1 MMKRQTTHHITVELL
16 EAAARGE
23 RVAAGTL
30 VDFIYGWVHGVLR
43 AGPDIDDATQEAFV
57 SILVA
62 VRKGRYDAS
71 LEDKQAWVVKIA
83 VRKAIDARRR
93 RERDRQV
100 FEEQAADDEATE
112 PASADP
118 ISRIEQKQRA
128 ERVNGVVKDLNE
140 TDRAL
145 LLLRFREGLSYQDI
159 AQTLS
164 IPLGT
169 VKSRISRLIEKMQLK
184 LGFTFAPLAPRPEQG
199 EGDLSGSEV

>member
-1 MMKRQTTHHITVELL
+1 MMMRQTTHRITVELL

-23 RVAAGTL
+23 KVAAGTL
-30 VDFIYGWVHGVLR
+30 VDFIHGRVHSVLH
-43 AGPDIDDATQEAFV
+43 AGPDVDDATQEAFMA
-57 SILVA
+57 ILLA
-62 VRKGRYDAS
+62 VRKNRYDAAVD
-71 LEDKQAWVVKIA
+71 DKGAWVVKIA

-93 RERDRQV
+93 RDRERQV
-100 FEEQAADDEATE
+100 FEGQNADDATD
-112 PASADP
+112 PASTDP

-128 ERVNGVVKDLNE
+128 ERVSGAVKDLNE

-145 LLLRFREGLSYQDI
+145 LLLRYHEDFSYEDI

-169 VKSRISRLIEKMQLK
+169 VKSRLSRLIEKLK
-184 LGFTFAPLAPRPEQG
+184 LRLGLAFAALAPRHEQG